1 MRISNLRS
9 KFTRGYHQNFTTEV
23 WIIHKVLENLP
34 LPRYI
39 VKDQN
44 DEVLDSVLNENEIVK
59 YTPVKYNIEKIIKSR
74 WRKGVK
80 QVLVRWQGYGPAFDS
95 WIDNKELESV

>member
-1 MRISNLRS
+1 MLVSLEVKSRKIS
-9 KFTRGYHQNFTTEV
+9 V
-23 WIIHKVLENLP
+23 IHHADISLYDKNLP

-59 YTPVKYNIEKIIKSR
+59 YTPVKYI
-74 WRKGVK
+74 
-80 QVLVRWQGYGPAFDS
+80 
-95 WIDNKELESV
+95 